1 MHNTQRKSVLILED
15 EHTLRHKLGDRMRDG
30 GFQVSLAASSSE
42 AREKAAQIEGGP
54 DVCVL
59 DMSLESDKATGADVG
74 QEIRRCFP
82 DHPPEFL
89 IYSAHQVAD
98 YFKQAIDLDAANYL
112 PKEPRNIAAV
122 VRHVRVLAVCRA
134 LAGERPGLLAE
145 IDQIA
150 SRSQGQAEALMSFL
164 QEIVRPELETSLG
177 APFLI
182 LYSEAGE
189 TRSVAGAHGLPAE
202 SAAYAAI
209 QGQLDIQADPSEPL
223 TLDNRVIAA
232 ASSVEDRAAAE
243 VLARLLNASFVPLAR
258 LGKIRIS
265 LGVIQ
270 ALKSENALQLARL
283 LAKHLPATLTRLL
296 LALTREIR
304 RRQRAVLETT
314 SRFCLYVG
322 QEQVSLVD
330 RAVEEGAFDAG
341 GLVPGMVPLRRL
353 GEELRA
359 AGELL
364 GEVAMPPAGRRPEDR
379 QAVAMSGLLHDV
391 WEDLLID
398 FPGLQRELLEVQGDC
413 SVLGR
418 PGTLYVAMSRILQWL
433 ANRNSELAPDGR
445 PPIQVTCD
453 PRQSKILIQ
462 DASERLAPEAR
473 RRLFSLYSPPTE
485 EEFKKLG
492 RRGEFLGLY
501 LSKVLIEIENGGNLE
516 DVTESSGRETGH
528 HFSIRFPSAGG
539 EPSGRDAAGGAH
551 A

>member
-1 MHNTQRKSVLILED
+1 MLSTQRKSVLILED
-15 EHTLRHKLGDRMRDG
+15 EKILRQNLEESMLDS
-30 GFQVSLAASSSE
+30 GFQVEAAASPKE
-42 AREKAAQIEGGP
+42 AREKAELIPGGP

-59 DMSLESDKATGADVG
+59 DMFLERYAETGAEVG
-74 QEIRRCFP
+74 EEIRRRFSH
-82 DHPPEFL
+82 HPPEFV
-89 IYSAHQVAD
+89 IYSGHDRPD
-98 YFKQAIDLDAANYL
+98 YFKQAIALEAAIYL
-112 PKEPRNIAAV
+112 PKDASPATV
-122 VRHVRVLAVCRA
+122 VTHVRVAALCRA
-134 LAGERPGLLAE
+134 LAGERPGLLEE

-150 SRSQGQAEALMSFL
+150 SRSQGRGEALMSFL
-164 QEIVRPELETSLG
+164 QEVVRPELETSLG

-189 TRSVAGAHGLPAE
+189 TRSVPGMPGLPVE

-209 QGQLDIQADPSEPL
+209 QRKFDMHADPSEPMAI
-223 TLDNRVIAA
+223 DRSAVSFVDAPD
-232 ASSVEDRAAAE
+232 DRAAAG
-243 VLARLLNASFVPLAR
+243 VLARLHGAPFVPLVWMGR
-258 LGKIRIS
+258 SKISI
-265 LGVIQ
+265 GVIQ
-270 ALKSENALQLARL
+270 DSEKALELARL
-283 LAKHLPATLTRLL
+283 LGKHFPATLMRLL

-322 QEQVSLVD
+322 QEQISLVD

-359 AGELL
+359 AGEIL
-364 GEVAMPPAGRRPEDR
+364 GEVAMPPARDRPEDR

-398 FPGLQRELLEVQGDC
+398 YPGLQRELLEVQGEC

-485 EEFKKLG
+485 EEFRKLG

-516 DVTESSGRETGH
+516 DVTESSGQETGH
-528 HFSIRFPSAGG
+528 HFSIRFPSASG
-539 EPSGRDAAGGAH
+539 EPPGRDAAGGAH